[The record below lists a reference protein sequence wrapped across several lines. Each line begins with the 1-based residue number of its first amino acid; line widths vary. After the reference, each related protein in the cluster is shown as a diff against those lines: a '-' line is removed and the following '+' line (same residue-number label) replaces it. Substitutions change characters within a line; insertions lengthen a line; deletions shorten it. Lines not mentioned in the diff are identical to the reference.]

1 LALFS
6 VRNIPIF
13 AVVAVPGVALAMREW
28 LEYARLGCSL
38 GWLWKFR
45 SNLAELEA
53 GLQVIASSHKRDR
66 WHLVP
71 CLTLLVL
78 AVLFIHPGRVKA
90 LRAEFD
96 RNRFPADAATFLSG
110 QQTDHSIRLYSSWQW
125 GGYLIYRLWPS
136 LRVFDDGRT
145 DFYGP
150 AFVEEGLQV
159 WHACPDWAGIF
170 AQYRVNA
177 ALLPRDSALAT
188 VLHERRDWKLV
199 YEDRVAVLFER
210 TDNGK

>member
-1 LALFS
+1 
-6 VRNIPIF
+6 
-13 AVVAVPGVALAMREW
+13 M
-28 LEYARLGCSL
+28 
-38 GWLWKFR
+38 FR

-53 GLQVIASSHKRDR
+53 GFQVIASSHKRDR
-66 WHLVP
+66 WHLLP

-78 AVLFIHPGRVKA
+78 AVLFMHPGRVKA

-96 RNRFPADAATFLSG
+96 RSRFPADAATFLSG

-159 WHACPDWAGIF
+159 WDACPDWAGIF
-170 AQYRVNA
+170 ARYRVNA
-177 ALLPRDSALAT
+177 ALLPVDSALAT

-199 YEDRVAVLFER
+199 YKDRIAVLFKKS
-210 TDNGK
+210 DDGK

>member
-1 LALFS
+1 
-6 VRNIPIF
+6 
-13 AVVAVPGVALAMREW
+13 M
-28 LEYARLGCSL
+28 
-38 GWLWKFR
+38 FR

-53 GLQVIASSHKRDR
+53 GFQVIASSHKRDR
-66 WHLVP
+66 WHLLP

-78 AVLFIHPGRVKA
+78 AVLFMHPGRVKA

-96 RNRFPADAATFLSG
+96 RSRFPADAATFLSG

-150 AFVEEGLQV
+150 PCVCRRRTASLGRMPGLGWYLRAV
-159 WHACPDWAGIF
+159 
-170 AQYRVNA
+170 
-177 ALLPRDSALAT
+177 PR
-188 VLHERRDWKLV
+188 ERRAPSGGFGPGHCIARETRLEACLQGPDCSV
-199 YEDRVAVLFER
+199 V
-210 TDNGK
+210 